1 MSSLLGSI
9 FGGDTSKKGKESSS
23 TASLFEKSETL
34 PDRPQHKPVARRA
47 TNPKKQED
55 VPVHSEVSQEVDP
68 LGDEK
73 KTNKKKK
80 RKTSSNSAVG
90 DDSVRNDKESKKL
103 RQESDDD
110 KNQKDEA
117 ANGTDSNVEDDQNKA
132 SEEERTIFV
141 GNLSLATTTRKSL
154 AAIFKDCG
162 PIVSARIRSV
172 PVKGI
177 KLPQSRAGDQRF
189 MKKVCVNTRQVDEDS
204 FKNSVQGYVVFREVD
219 AMPKALEKNNMVV
232 DGMRIRVD
240 RASPT
245 VDPSRSV
252 FVGGLPYA
260 AEETSLQQH
269 FVKGCDLQLE
279 DVEGVRIVR
288 DKETFQCKGFGY
300 VLFREKSMIP
310 TALKLHESIYMKKTI
325 RVLVCGKR
333 FKGKKGQ
340 QDAAATPKYKS
351 SQSEEKVTVGAFRRI
366 IAKQQQEAVHN
377 NKRKRGEKKKASAT
391 KASAGGLSR
400 RAAIDKKVDKKVK
413 KLQKR
418 LSKGMGK
425 AKRG

>member
-1 MSSLLGSI
+1 MTTLLGSI
-9 FGGDTSKKGKESSS
+9 FGGGDGNPGQEPSTTSG
-23 TASLFEKSETL
+23 LFDKSESL
-34 PDRPQHKPVARRA
+34 PDRPQHKPVARRPS
-47 TNPKKQED
+47 NKRKQED
-55 VPVHSEVSQEVDP
+55 TEDSFQNNPPPV
-68 LGDEK
+68 DE
-73 KTNKKKK
+73 KKK
-80 RKTSSNSAVG
+80 RKKKNRKSSDGGNEYENSEE
-90 DDSVRNDKESKKL
+90 KESRAEIL
-103 RQESDDD
+103 DPSHD
-110 KNQKDEA
+110 KVA
-117 ANGTDSNVEDDQNKA
+117 AEDTSDSNDMDGNKTT
-132 SEEERTIFV
+132 EEERTIFV
-141 GNLSLATTTRKSL
+141 GNLPLATTTRKSL

-189 MKKVCVNTRQVDEDS
+189 MKKVCVNTRQVDEES
-204 FKNSVQGYVVFREVD
+204 FKNSVQGYVVFRTVD
-219 AMPKALEKNNMVV
+219 AVSKALEKNNLSI

-260 AEETSLQQH
+260 AEESTLQEH
-269 FVKGCDLQLE
+269 FVKGCDLQVQ

-288 DKETFQCKGFGY
+288 DNETFQCKGFGY
-300 VLFREKSMIP
+300 VLLREKSMVP
-310 TALKLHESIYMKKTI
+310 TALKLHESVYMKKPI

-340 QDAAATPKYKS
+340 KDVGATPKYKA
-351 SQSEEKVTVGAFRRI
+351 SQSEEKITVGAFRRI
-366 IAKQQQEAVHN
+366 IAKQQQEALQN
-377 NKRKRGEKKKASAT
+377 NKRKRGDKKKFST
-391 KASAGGLSR
+391 IKASAGGLSK
-400 RAAIDKKVDKKVK
+400 RAAIDKKVEKKVK

-425 AKRG
+425 SKRG